1 MLMLLLRSVLSI
13 VKKAQRERKT
23 SGEIVAPT
31 GKEKRKKNEDRRS
44 LFFFQSL
51 SFSHFRSAKSTREKA
66 QKSAENQMSLLY
78 KEAECGMEIK
88 QSRREDSIDAQ
99 FVSIVSTTTSWSH
112 RQIEQQ
118 QQQQPEKTS

>member
-1 MLMLLLRSVLSI
+1 MLLLRSVLSI

-31 GKEKRKKNEDRRS
+31 GKEKRKNEDRRS